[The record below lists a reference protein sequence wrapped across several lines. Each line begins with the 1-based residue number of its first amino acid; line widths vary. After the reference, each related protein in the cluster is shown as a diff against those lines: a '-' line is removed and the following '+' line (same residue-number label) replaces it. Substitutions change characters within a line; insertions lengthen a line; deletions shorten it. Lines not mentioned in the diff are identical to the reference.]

1 MTLNVPVMGGSH
13 CWQPVACG
21 LASVFY
27 RHLGAYPLGCHP
39 SVPPLIQCPVI
50 TVHAMDKRVSPR
62 IVAQAIIFL
71 SGEINTDFLL
81 KNIIRSEYIEKI
93 SVWVYKDYYCICIC
107 YHSLL
112 WLEDYQLYIPWHYT
126 VERKFSHII
135 FSCILFIIKTSVSQ
149 RSCWKQIQFLY
160 NFYVLF
166 GSHWK

>member
-1 MTLNVPVMGGSH
+1 MCP
-13 CWQPVACG
+13 WWEVATVDSRLHVAWHQFSIG
-21 LASVFY
+21 TWV
-27 RHLGAYPLGCHP
+27 HTP
-39 SVPPLIQCPVI
+39 SAVTPQCLRWSRGI

-93 SVWVYKDYYCICIC
+93 SVWVYKDYCCICIR